1 MSVQAEAER
10 HQRQRA
16 LTAAAA
22 ATAAGAL
29 WRQTDTGQLRA
40 SWVALL
46 TRAVAVTT
54 AGQLTAAQQAEP
66 FLAAVLGTD
75 ADRAQSDQLRPD
87 MLAGV
92 AGDGRP
98 LPELLMFP
106 LYTTLSALARGASL
120 ALAWAS
126 GAALLDL
133 LVRTVVADAGR
144 AADLTVMATRPAV
157 TSYVRVVEL
166 PACARCI
173 VLAGREYSLSDGFA
187 RHPRCDCTMAPVTR
201 TSRPT
206 PVDAKDVFTSMTEA
220 QRLKAFGSKAV
231 EAIEAGADVAQVVNA
246 RRGMREASLY
256 GRTVQATT
264 EGTTR
269 RGLAAR
275 QRSSFERKPGGRYAT
290 ARAVRLMPEEIMR
303 RAKDREHA
311 VRLLR
316 LHGYLY

>member
-1 MSVQAEAER
+1 MSAQAQAER
-10 HQRQRA
+10 HHRERA
-16 LTAAAA
+16 RAA
-22 ATAAGAL
+22 ATAKAAGAL
-29 WRQTDTGQLRA
+29 WRQTDTDQLRT
-40 SWVALL
+40 SWTALL
-46 TRAVAVTT
+46 ARAVAVTS
-54 AGQLTAAQQAEP
+54 AGQLTAARQAEP
-66 FLAAVLGTD
+66 YLTEVLGD
-75 ADRAQSDQLRPD
+75 DPERAESDQLRPES
-87 MLAGV
+87 LAGV
-92 AGDGRP
+92 AGDGRE

-106 LYTTLSALARGASL
+106 LYTTLSAIARGTSL

-144 AADLTVMATRPAV
+144 AADLVAMVTRPAV

-173 VLAGREYSLSDGFA
+173 ILAGREYSLSDGFA

-206 PVDAKDVFTSMTEA
+206 PVDARDVFTSMTAE
-220 QRLKAFGSKAV
+220 QQLKAFGKGAA
-231 EAIEAGADVAQVVNA
+231 EAIAAGADPAQVVNA
-246 RRGMREASLY
+246 RRGMRQATLY
-256 GRTVQATT
+256 GKTVSATS

-275 QRSSFERKPGGRYAT
+275 RRSSFERRPGARYAT

-303 RAKDREHA
+303 RAEDREHA
-311 VRLLR
+311 IRLLR